1 MHRLLLWSLLAFPV
15 AAAEQP
21 LEFNRDIR
29 PILSDRCFACH
40 GPDAGNRKSPLR
52 LDSEAEAKKDLGK
65 GRRGIVPGQP
75 DQSGVFL
82 RVSSTNKA
90 LRMPPQYGGHD
101 KLPDRDIETLRRWI
115 ATGARWENHWSFVPP
130 KRPGRA
136 ATIDSFLDARLVK
149 ESLRPN
155 PPAGKATLLR
165 RVTLDLTGLPPTP
178 TEVRE
183 FLADDSVAAYAKVV
197 DRLLASPAHAER
209 QAIRWLDYARYSD
222 TNGYQSDGVRDMSRW
237 RDWVIDAFAK
247 NQRFDEFTIDQIAGD
262 LRPNATLAQR
272 IATGFHRNHR
282 TSAEGG
288 IVDEEFRVEYV
299 ADRVETTSNV
309 WLGLTVGCARCH
321 DHKYDPIKQ
330 RDFYQLFAYFNN
342 IPDERGFVYNFGN
355 EKPFIKA
362 PTPPQEVELARLDG
376 ARQAAAA
383 RWRNESKARDREFR
397 KWKPP
402 AVDWVP
408 RESLVLEKDIAAF
421 TEPIDLGQDVG
432 KFNHRNP
439 FTLAA
444 WIKPEQPKGA
454 ILSRAENHWEG
465 TGYGLYLVEGKLRF
479 HYTFRWSDLGVRV
492 ETKAPLR
499 LNEWQHVSVTYDG
512 GMYAKGIHLY
522 VDGVDQPLNVIFDQN
537 LWPVDNKVPFRI
549 GAGAGLTYQGGINQV
564 RVWKRALTSGE
575 AATLAVRDNL
585 AVLARRRQRSPAE
598 HAKLSLAFEQQYLPA
613 RLSALREA
621 GLAAVQAYDQY
632 LAQVPTVMVM
642 EEGPAKDAFL
652 LNRGAYDQRGAKVEA
667 AVPGSL
673 PPLPSGAPANR
684 LGLAQWLVSR
694 DNPLTARVQVN
705 RLWQNFF
712 GIGLV
717 KTVDD
722 FGSQGEWP
730 SHMELLDWLAVEFME
745 SGWDLQHMER
755 LIVSSAA
762 YRRASTASPELLAKD
777 PENRWLAR
785 GPRLRLAAPFI
796 RDQALSV
803 SGLLVNKIGGPSVK
817 PYQPEGLWQELA
829 GGAGYKPDK
838 GEGLYRRSLYTYWKR
853 TIAPPSMI
861 NFDAA
866 TREVCSVRES
876 RTNTPLQALNLMNDV
891 AYLEASRKLAERVLR
906 EGGANDRDR
915 LDFAVMAV
923 LARPS
928 RSDEIATL
936 QTALHRFRTR
946 FEAKP
951 TDAEAYLNQGDSPRD
966 KSIPPPEL
974 AAWTTVASLLLN
986 LDETI
991 TKD

>member
-1 MHRLLLWSLLAFPV
+1 MHRLLLWSLLASPL

-52 LDSEAEAKKDLGK
+52 LDSETEAKKDLGK

-75 DQSGVFL
+75 DQSGVYL
-82 RVSSTNKA
+82 RVSSANKA
-90 LRMPPQYGGHD
+90 LRMPPQYLGHD
-101 KLPDRDIETLRRWI
+101 KLPDRDIDTLRRWI
-115 ATGARWENHWSFVPP
+115 AAGANWENHWSFVPP
-130 KRPGRA
+130 KRPAGA
-136 ATIDSFLDARLVK
+136 ASIDTFVDARLAK
-149 ESLRPN
+149 ERVQPN

-178 TEVRE
+178 TEVRA
-183 FLADDSVAAYAKVV
+183 FLADDSSGAFAKVV
-197 DRLLASPAHAER
+197 DRLLTSPAHAER
-209 QAIRWLDYARYSD
+209 QTIRWLDYARYSD

-237 RDWVIDAFAK
+237 RDWVIDAFAR
-247 NQRFDEFTIDQIAGD
+247 NQPFDEFTIDQIAGD
-262 LRPNATLAQR
+262 MRPHASLAQR

-330 RDFYQLFAYFNN
+330 REFYQLFAFFNN

-362 PTPPQEVELARLDG
+362 PTPPQEIEIARLDV
-376 ARQAAAA
+376 ARITAKNH
-383 RWRNESKARDREFR
+383 WENEAKPLERELR

-402 AVDWVP
+402 ATDWVP
-408 RESLVLEKDIAAF
+408 REGLTIEKDIASF
-421 TEPIDLGQDVG
+421 TQPIDLGQDVA
-432 KFNHRNP
+432 KFNHRDP

-454 ILSRAENHWEG
+454 IITRTENHWEG
-465 TGYGLYLVEGKLRF
+465 TGYGLYMVEGKLRF
-479 HYTFRWSDLGVRV
+479 HYTFRWSDLGVRL

-499 LNEWQHVSVTYDG
+499 LMEWQHVSVTYDG

-537 LWPVDNKVPFRI
+537 LWPVENKVPFRI
-549 GAGAGLTYQGGINQV
+549 GAGAGLTYQGGIQQV
-564 RVWKRALTSGE
+564 RVWKRALCPEE
-575 AATLAVRDNL
+575 ASTLAVRENL
-585 AVLARRRQRSPAE
+585 ADLAKRKKRSPAE
-598 HAKLSLAFEQQYLPA
+598 QAKLALAFEQQYLPTRLAALRNA
-613 RLSALREA
+613 RL
-621 GLAAVQAYDQY
+621 AADQAYSEY
-632 LAQVPTVMVM
+632 LAKVPTVMVM
-642 EEGPAKDAFL
+642 EEGPAKDAFVL
-652 LNRGAYDQRGAKVEA
+652 SRGAYDQRGAKVEA
-667 AVPGSL
+667 AVPGAL
-673 PPLPSGAPANR
+673 PPLPPGAPANR
-684 LGLAQWLVSR
+684 LSLAKWLVSR
-694 DNPLTARVQVN
+694 ENPLTARVQVN

-730 SHMELLDWLAVEFME
+730 SHVELLDWLAVEFME
-745 SGWDLQHMER
+745 SGWDLRHIER
-755 LIVSSAA
+755 LIVSSQA
-762 YRRASTASPELLAKD
+762 YQRASTSSAELLAKD

-796 RDQALSV
+796 RDQALAV
-803 SGLLVNKIGGPSVK
+803 SGLLVNKLGGPSVK

-829 GGAGYKPDK
+829 GGAGYKADK

-891 AYLEASRKLAERVLR
+891 AYLEAARKLAERVLH
-906 EGGANDRDR
+906 EGGPTDQDR
-915 LDFAVMAV
+915 LDFAVMTV

-928 RSDEIATL
+928 KTEEVATL
-936 QTALHRFRTR
+936 QTALRRFRAR
-946 FEAKP
+946 YEAKP
-951 TDAEAYLNQGDSPRD
+951 VDAEAYLNQGDSPRD
-966 KSIPPPEL
+966 PSIFAPEL
-974 AAWTTVASLLLN
+974 AAWTTIASLLLN

>member
-1 MHRLLLWSLLAFPV
+1 MHRLLLWSLLASPL

-40 GPDAGNRKSPLR
+40 GPDAGNRKSLLR

-65 GRRGIVPGQP
+65 GRRGIMPGQP

-82 RVSSTNKA
+82 RVSSANKA
-90 LRMPPQYGGHD
+90 LRMPPQYAGHD
-101 KLPDRDIETLRRWI
+101 RLPERDIETLRRWI
-115 ATGARWENHWSFVPP
+115 AAGANWENHWSFVPP
-130 KRPGRA
+130 KRA
-136 ATIDSFLDARLVK
+136 AGNGSVDSFVDARLAK
-149 ESLRPN
+149 ESLPPN
-155 PPAGKATLLR
+155 PPAAKATLLR
-165 RVTLDLTGLPPTP
+165 RVTLDLTGLPPSP

-183 FLADDSVAAYAKVV
+183 FLTDDSAGAYAKVV

-237 RDWVIDAFAK
+237 RDWVIDAFAR
-247 NQRFDEFTIDQIAGD
+247 NQPFDQFTIDQLAGD
-262 LRPNATLAQR
+262 MRPNPTQAQR

-330 RDFYQLFAYFNN
+330 REFYQLFAFFNN

-355 EKPFIKA
+355 EKPFITA
-362 PTPPQEVELARLDG
+362 PTPPQESELARLHT
-376 ARQAAAA
+376 AKAAATN
-383 RWRNESKARDREFR
+383 RWVSEATAVGRALR
-397 KWKPP
+397 KWKPT
-402 AVDWVP
+402 ATDWVP
-408 RESLVLEKDIAAF
+408 REGLTVENNIVSF
-421 TEPIDLGQDVG
+421 TEPIDLGQDVA
-432 KFNHRNP
+432 KFNHRDP

-444 WIKPEQPKGA
+444 WIKPMQPKGA
-454 ILSRAENHWEG
+454 IVTRVENHWEG
-465 TGYGLYLVEGKLRF
+465 TGYGLYIVDGKLRF
-479 HYTFRWSDLGVRV
+479 HYTFRWSDLGVRL

-522 VDGVDQPLNVIFDQN
+522 VDGTDQPLNVIFDQN
-537 LWPVDNKVPFRI
+537 LWPVEKKMPFRI
-549 GAGAGLTYQGGINQV
+549 GAGAGLTYQGGIQQV
-564 RVWKRALTSGE
+564 RVWKRALSSRE
-575 AATLAVRDNL
+575 ASTLAVRANL
-585 AVLARRRQRSPAE
+585 AELAKRKQRTPAE
-598 HAKLSLAFEQQYLPA
+598 QSKLALAFEQQYLPT
-613 RLSALREA
+613 RLA
-621 GLAAVQAYDQY
+621 GLRAASVAADQAYNKY
-632 LAQVPTVMVM
+632 LATVPTVMVM
-642 EEGPAKDAFL
+642 EEGPAKDTFV

-667 AVPGSL
+667 AVPGAL
-673 PPLPSGAPANR
+673 PPLPPGAPANR
-684 LGLAQWLVSR
+684 LTLAQWLVNR

-745 SGWDLQHMER
+745 SGWDLQHIER
-755 LIVSSAA
+755 LIVSSRA
-762 YRRASTASPELLAKD
+762 YRRASTSSSELLAKD

-796 RDQALSV
+796 RDQALAV
-803 SGLLVNKIGGPSVK
+803 SGLLVNKLGGPSVK

-829 GGAGYKPDK
+829 GGAGYKADK

-891 AYLEASRKLAERVLR
+891 AYLEASRKLGERVLR
-906 EGGANDRDR
+906 EGGTTDRAR
-915 LDFAVMAV
+915 LDFAVMTV
-923 LARPS
+923 LARPIKAG
-928 RSDEIATL
+928 EAATL
-936 QTALHRFRTR
+936 EAALRRFRAR

-951 TDAEAYLNQGDSPRD
+951 ADAETYLNQGDSPRD
-966 KSIPPPEL
+966 PSIAVPEL
-974 AAWTTVASLLLN
+974 AAWTTISSLLLN

>member
-1 MHRLLLWSLLAFPV
+1 MHRLLLWSLLASPL

-40 GPDAGNRKSPLR
+40 GPDAGNRKSLLR

-65 GRRGIVPGQP
+65 GRRGIMPGQP

-82 RVSSTNKA
+82 RVSSANKA
-90 LRMPPQYGGHD
+90 LRMPPQYAGHD
-101 KLPDRDIETLRRWI
+101 RLPERDIETLRRWI
-115 ATGARWENHWSFVPP
+115 AAGANWENHWSFVPP
-130 KRPGRA
+130 KRA
-136 ATIDSFLDARLVK
+136 AGNGSVDSFVDARLAK
-149 ESLRPN
+149 ESLPPN
-155 PPAGKATLLR
+155 PPAAKATLLR
-165 RVTLDLTGLPPTP
+165 RVTLDLTGLPPSP

-183 FLADDSVAAYAKVV
+183 FLTDDSAGAYAKVV

-237 RDWVIDAFAK
+237 RDWVIDAFAR
-247 NQRFDEFTIDQIAGD
+247 NQPFDQFTIDQLAGD
-262 LRPNATLAQR
+262 MRPNPTQAQR

-330 RDFYQLFAYFNN
+330 REFYQLFAFFNN

-355 EKPFIKA
+355 EKPFITA
-362 PTPPQEVELARLDG
+362 PTPPQESELARLHT
-376 ARQAAAA
+376 AKAAATN
-383 RWRNESKARDREFR
+383 RWVSEATAVGRALR
-397 KWKPP
+397 KWKPT
-402 AVDWVP
+402 ATDWVP
-408 RESLVLEKDIAAF
+408 REGLTVENNIVSF
-421 TEPIDLGQDVG
+421 TEPIDLGQDVA
-432 KFNHRNP
+432 KFNHRDP

-444 WIKPEQPKGA
+444 WIKPMQPKGA
-454 ILSRAENHWEG
+454 IVTRVENHWEG
-465 TGYGLYLVEGKLRF
+465 TGYGLYIVDGKLRF
-479 HYTFRWSDLGVRV
+479 HYTFRWSDLGVRL

-522 VDGVDQPLNVIFDQN
+522 VDGTDQPLNVIFDQN
-537 LWPVDNKVPFRI
+537 LWPVEKKMPFRI
-549 GAGAGLTYQGGINQV
+549 GAGAGLTYQGGIQQV
-564 RVWKRALTSGE
+564 RVWKRALSSRE
-575 AATLAVRDNL
+575 ASTLAVRANL
-585 AVLARRRQRSPAE
+585 AELAKRKQRTPAE
-598 HAKLSLAFEQQYLPA
+598 QSKLALAFEQQYLPT
-613 RLSALREA
+613 RLA
-621 GLAAVQAYDQY
+621 GLRAASVAADQAYNKY
-632 LAQVPTVMVM
+632 LATVPTVMVM
-642 EEGPAKDAFL
+642 EEGPAKDTFV

-667 AVPGSL
+667 AVPGAL
-673 PPLPSGAPANR
+673 PPLPPGAPANR
-684 LGLAQWLVSR
+684 LTLAQWLVNR

-730 SHMELLDWLAVEFME
+730 SQMELLDWLAVEFME
-745 SGWDLQHMER
+745 SGWDLQHIER
-755 LIVSSAA
+755 LIVSSRA
-762 YRRASTASPELLAKD
+762 YRRASTSSSELLAKD

-796 RDQALSV
+796 RDQALAV
-803 SGLLVNKIGGPSVK
+803 SGLLVNKLGGPSVK

-829 GGAGYKPDK
+829 GGAGYKADK

-891 AYLEASRKLAERVLR
+891 AYLEASRKLGERVLR
-906 EGGANDRDR
+906 EGGTTDRAR
-915 LDFAVMAV
+915 LDFAVMTV
-923 LARPS
+923 LARPIKAG
-928 RSDEIATL
+928 EAATL
-936 QTALHRFRTR
+936 EAALRRFRAR

-951 TDAEAYLNQGDSPRD
+951 ADAETYLNQGDSPRD
-966 KSIPPPEL
+966 PSIAVPEL
-974 AAWTTVASLLLN
+974 AAWTTISSLLLN